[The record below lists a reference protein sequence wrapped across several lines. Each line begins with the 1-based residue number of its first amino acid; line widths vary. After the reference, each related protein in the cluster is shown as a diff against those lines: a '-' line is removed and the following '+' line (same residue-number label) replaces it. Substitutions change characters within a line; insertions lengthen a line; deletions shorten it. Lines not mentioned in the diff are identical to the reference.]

1 MYGDNDALTNLQ
13 RRVQRLADSHYAS
26 ENALRD
32 DKELLIMLLNGDM
45 ASAEARIVSDYAY
58 CEECDDNH
66 GVCEVN

>member
-45 ASAEARIVSDYAY
+45 ESAEARIVSDYAY